1 MIGNIWKA
9 HNSNPCQNNGI
20 QIHNQSPWFN
30 GNLFIQNLI
39 HINNIK
45 AQFSLAI
52 SKAQFMLALLKAQA
66 WYLTLFSKKLKVI
79 NTWQNI
85 IS

>member
-39 HINNIK
+39 HIENI
-45 AQFSLAI
+45 
-52 SKAQFMLALLKAQA
+52 
-66 WYLTLFSKKLKVI
+66 
-79 NTWQNI
+79 
-85 IS
+85 